1 MVFTIH
7 KSDGCRGSPATILS
21 FQFYPP
27 CYPPPF
33 QDVRVKSISYSKIK
47 RRRVN
52 DRLSPTNS
60 NKLVKNSLVIYLQ
73 TVRTIEFPLEFHNF
87 DKRMKSN
94 EESFVKIFLIK
105 DPYRSNLIRLFGTRP
120 VSAWTWSRFVAEV
133 VIRVNIGFSR
143 REEKNLQRRNTTPFC
158 HDRGRVS

>member
-33 QDVRVKSISYSKIK
+33 RDVRVKSISYSKIK

-105 DPYRSNLIRLFGTRP
+105 DPTSDIVPILFVYSERGQFQLERDRDL
-120 VSAWTWSRFVAEV
+120 WRKWSSE
-133 VIRVNIGFSR
+133 
-143 REEKNLQRRNTTPFC
+143 
-158 HDRGRVS
+158 

>member
-27 CYPPPF
+27 CYPLPF

-105 DPYRSNLIRLFGTRP
+105 DPTSDIVPILFVYSKRGQFQLERDRDL
-120 VSAWTWSRFVAEV
+120 WRKWSSE
-133 VIRVNIGFSR
+133 
-143 REEKNLQRRNTTPFC
+143 
-158 HDRGRVS
+158 